1 MTLATITYMT
11 LYSSTI
17 LSPVGPVTYLY
28 GEDKKVC
35 GVFFDTQATLVEKY
49 LEKNLESYTVKQMKK
64 GFYDQDFKKYFK
76 DPKHSLQTIPV
87 AVVGT
92 PAQISVWNAVGKIKV
107 GTVAR
112 YKDIAKKVG
121 NEKAVRSVGTA
132 IGANPVCLIVPCHRV
147 LASDGSLGGYSGGL
161 DKKEW
166 LLKHEGVLQ

>member
-1 MTLATITYMT
+1 MTLF
-11 LYSSTI
+11 SSTI
-17 LSPVGPVTYLY
+17 PTPIGPLTYLY
-28 GEDKKVC
+28 TEEKKVV

-49 LEKNLESYTVKQMKK
+49 LEKHLDMYQVKRVTK
-64 GFYDQDFKKYFK
+64 GPYDADFKKYFK
-76 DPKHSLQTIPV
+76 DAKHSLQNIPV
-87 AVVGT
+87 AVTGT
-92 PAQISVWNAVGKIKV
+92 KAQIAVWNAVGKIKS
-107 GTVAR
+107 GQVAR
-112 YKDIAKKVG
+112 YKDIAKRTG